1 MPTNLLQQSSLRPRT
16 VSRGRTNLTMSNRR
30 QHSYGKQSVGQYDH
44 LDMYVQ
50 NVLQHPLTAAFNSN
64 MLSST
69 LPTTSSSKRRSNNKS
84 RKAVTVLKTY
94 INSSPTFNLSLNV
107 NEMSKSKKKIKVV
120 VNQMLDPDQVD

>member
-1 MPTNLLQQSSLRPRT
+1 
-16 VSRGRTNLTMSNRR
+16 MSNRR

-50 NVLQHPLTAAFNSN
+50 SVLQHPLTAAFNSN

-69 LPTTSSSKRRSNNKS
+69 LPTTSSSKRRSNTKS

-107 NEMSKSKKKIKVV
+107 NEMSKSKKKIKVG